1 MTNVTSKSGSV
12 TNIRLRRCGS
22 TSYEVLV
29 AFTLLTTLLS
39 LSLSS
44 MVRHGRLLTSE
55 QNYCLAL
62 DELSN
67 QLDRLTALPGNELSE
82 AVKELQLTPFTAERL
97 SDAKLVGEIATSDIG
112 QRVTLRLTSRDPN
125 GLKVSMAGW
134 MFPAR
139 SLSGGRAK

>member
-1 MTNVTSKSGSV
+1 MTTITSKPGSE

-55 QNYCLAL
+55 QSYRLAL

-67 QLDRLTALPGNELSE
+67 QLDRLTALPSNELSQ
-82 AVKELQLTPFTAERL
+82 AVKELQLTPFTAQRL
-97 SDAKLVGEIATSDIG
+97 SDAKLVGEIAPTDIG

-134 MFPAR
+134 MFLSR
-139 SLSGGRAK
+139 SLSGGQAK

>member
-1 MTNVTSKSGSV
+1 MTHVTSKPASV
-12 TNIRLRRCGS
+12 TTSRLWRCGS

-29 AFTLLTTLLS
+29 AFALLTTLLS

-55 QNYCLAL
+55 QNYRLAL

-67 QLDRLTALPGNELSE
+67 QLDRLTALPGNELSL

-97 SDAKLVGEIATSDIG
+97 SDVKLVGEVAPADIG
-112 QRVTLRLTSRDPN
+112 QRVILRLTSRDPN

-134 MFPAR
+134 VFHSR
-139 SLSGGRAK
+139 SLTGAQAK

>member
-1 MTNVTSKSGSV
+1 MATITSKPGGV

-55 QNYCLAL
+55 QNYRLAL

-67 QLDRLTALPGNELSE
+67 QLDRLTALPGNELSQ

-97 SDAKLVGEIATSDIG
+97 SDAKLVGEIAPTDIG
-112 QRVTLRLTSRDPN
+112 QRVTLRLVSRDPN

-134 MFPAR
+134 IFPSR
-139 SLSGGRAK
+139 SLSGGQAK

>member
-1 MTNVTSKSGSV
+1 MTNITSKPGSL

-55 QNYCLAL
+55 QNYRLAL

-67 QLDRLTALPGNELSE
+67 QLDRLTALPGNELPL
-82 AVKELQLTPFTAERL
+82 AVKELKLTPFTAERL
-97 SDAKLVGEIATSDIG
+97 SDAKLVGEIA
-112 QRVTLRLTSRDPN
+112 P
-125 GLKVSMAGW
+125 
-134 MFPAR
+134 
-139 SLSGGRAK
+139 

>member
-1 MTNVTSKSGSV
+1 MTNITSNPGSAI
-12 TNIRLRRCGS
+12 NIRLKRCGS

-29 AFTLLTTLLS
+29 AFTLVTTLAS

-55 QNYCLAL
+55 QNYRLAL

-67 QLDRLTALPGNELSE
+67 QLDRLTALPANELSQ

-97 SDAKLVGEIATSDIG
+97 PDAKLVGEIAPSDIG
-112 QRVTLRLTSRDPN
+112 QHVTLRLASRGSS
-125 GLKVSMAGW
+125 GLNVSMAAW
-134 MFPAR
+134 VFPSR
-139 SLSGGRAK
+139 SSLGERAK

>member
-1 MTNVTSKSGSV
+1 MTTITSKPGSV
-12 TNIRLRRCGS
+12 TNTRLTRCGS

-55 QNYCLAL
+55 QNYRLAL

-67 QLDRLTALPGNELSE
+67 QLDRLTALPSNELSQ
-82 AVKELQLTPFTAERL
+82 AVKGLQLTPFTAERL
-97 SDAKLVGEIATSDIG
+97 SDAKLVGEIAPTDIG

-134 MFPAR
+134 MFHSR
-139 SLSGGRAK
+139 SLPGGQAK

>member
-1 MTNVTSKSGSV
+1 MTNFKSKPGSLA
-12 TNIRLRRCGS
+12 NIRLRRCGS

-55 QNYCLAL
+55 QNYRLAL

-67 QLDRLTALPGNELSE
+67 QLDRLTALPGNELST

-97 SDAKLVGEIATSDIG
+97 SDAKLVGEIAPTDIG
-112 QRVTLRLTSRDPN
+112 QRVTLRLTSRGSN
-125 GLKVSMAGW
+125 GLNVSMAGW
-134 MFPAR
+134 MFPSR
-139 SLSGGRAK
+139 SSAGGRAK

>member
-1 MTNVTSKSGSV
+1 MTNVTSKPGSL

-55 QNYCLAL
+55 QNYRLAL

-67 QLDRLTALPGNELSE
+67 QLDRLTALPGNELSQ

-97 SDAKLVGEIATSDIG
+97 SDAKLVGEIAPMDIG
-112 QRVTLRLTSRDPN
+112 QRVTLRLTSQGPN

-134 MFPAR
+134 MFPSR
-139 SLSGGRAK
+139 SSVGGRAK

>member
-1 MTNVTSKSGSV
+1 MTTMTLKPGSV
-12 TNIRLRRCGS
+12 PTSRLRRFGS

-44 MVRHGRLLTSE
+44 LVRHGRLLTSE
-55 QNYCLAL
+55 QNYRLAL

-67 QLDRLTALPGNELSE
+67 QLDRLTALRGNELSL
-82 AVKELQLTPFTAERL
+82 AVKDLQLTPFTAERL
-97 SDAKLVGEIATSDIG
+97 SDVKLVGEVAPADIG

-134 MFPAR
+134 VFRLR
-139 SLSGGRAK
+139 SLTGAQAK